1 MQSYCWMST
10 PPYERLVC
18 DYNKVDIESIKRALT
33 LTNWDHLF
41 LNKDVHQQVKILT
54 DTLFNVFSNYTPN
67 KVVTFDDRDPP
78 WMTEFI
84 KFKIQQRNSTYK
96 NYHQNNSKSL
106 YYEILQNEI
115 ENVAII
121 IFERKNHYYNK
132 LAK

>member
-1 MQSYCWMST
+1 M
-10 PPYERLVC
+10 
-18 DYNKVDIESIKRALT
+18 
-33 LTNWDHLF
+33 
-41 LNKDVHQQVKILT
+41 
-54 DTLFNVFSNYTPN
+54 FSNYTPN

-84 KFKIQQRNSTYK
+84 KFKIQQRNSAYK